1 MIISNAIVESAT
13 IQLDHSCFLC
23 VWLSLDYCGSGQGF
37 GGHVLG
43 GVSDVSAGD
52 HRNQPNLAAEA
63 IVRIMEVCGVD
74 KWKNIPGK
82 TIRVKRT
89 TDGLGGD
96 IIAIGHI
103 VKDIWYDPKKTFS
116 EWKLAETEV
125 KS

>member
-13 IQLDHSCFLC
+13 IQLDRDCFLC
-23 VWLSLDYCGSGQGF
+23 AWLGLDYGDSSHQGF

-43 GVSDVSAGD
+43 GVAGVRAGD
-52 HRNQPNLAAEA
+52 HRNQPNFAAEA

-74 KWKNIPGK
+74 NWKNIPGK
-82 TIRVKRT
+82 TVRVKRT

-116 EWKLAETEV
+116 EWKKDTP
-125 KS
+125 